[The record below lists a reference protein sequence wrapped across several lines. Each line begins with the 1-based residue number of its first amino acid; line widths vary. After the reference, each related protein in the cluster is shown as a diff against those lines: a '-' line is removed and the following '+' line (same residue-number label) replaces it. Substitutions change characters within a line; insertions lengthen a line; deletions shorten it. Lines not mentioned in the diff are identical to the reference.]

1 LKKKNQTINKTNN
14 IETIPVAKFGKT
26 HGLKGEIKVISY
38 CDPLENILTY
48 SNFFLKDKSPLGIRF
63 MSSNQPFIAKI
74 ENINSIE
81 DIKEF
86 VNKEIFISLEE
97 MRQDENA
104 MYWSDLIGCKVVDQN
119 SKVLGEIYK
128 LENHGASDLAF
139 IKTNDEDIIIPL
151 ENQFLGKF
159 ELEKKILNV
168 DWE

>member
-1 LKKKNQTINKTNN
+1 MKKKNQTINKINN

-48 SNFFLKDKSPLGIRF
+48 SNFFLKDKSPLAIRF

-97 MRQDENA
+97 MRQDKNA

>member
-1 LKKKNQTINKTNN
+1 
-14 IETIPVAKFGKT
+14 
-26 HGLKGEIKVISY
+26 
-38 CDPLENILTY
+38 
-48 SNFFLKDKSPLGIRF
+48 

-74 ENINSIE
+74 ENINSID

-86 VNKEIFISLEE
+86 VNKEIFISVKE
-97 MRQDENA
+97 MRQDEDA
-104 MYWSDLIGCKVVDQN
+104 IYWSDLIGCKVIDQN

-151 ENQFLGKF
+151 EHQFLGKF
-159 ELEKKILNV
+159 ELEKNTLNV